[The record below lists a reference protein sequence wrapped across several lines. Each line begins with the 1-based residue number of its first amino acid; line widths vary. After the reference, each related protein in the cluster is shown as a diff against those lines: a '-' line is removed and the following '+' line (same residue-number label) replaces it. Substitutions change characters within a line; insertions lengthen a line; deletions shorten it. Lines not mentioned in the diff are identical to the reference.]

1 MGDDLLVSGGTSGMG
16 LGPGFDSNHLKVGT
30 HPGAVDN
37 KNAYVT
43 QVFGLFHKH

>member
-1 MGDDLLVSGGTSGMG
+1 MFRKGM
-16 LGPGFDSNHLKVGT
+16 PGFDSNHLKVGT